1 MSIIEIVLI
10 AIGIAALCC
19 SLCFCGGLLL
29 ILWVAKGESDVN
41 GDPER
46 DAGHTLSDRTF
57 PRIIREPDVLLYS
70 SDGRRILS
78 RGYYN

>member
-1 MSIIEIVLI
+1 VSIIEIVLI
-10 AIGIAALCC
+10 AIVIAGFCC
-19 SLCFCGGLLL
+19 SLCFCGALLL
-29 ILWVAKGESDVN
+29 LFWVAKGESDVN

-70 SDGRRILS
+70 SDERRIPG